1 MVAVILSIMTLT
13 IEAPAKINLHL
24 QVGKLRSDGYHDLLS
39 LMHLVDLSDRVS
51 LRTEGKRGTVELE
64 GDFDCLKEDNL
75 LYKAASAYLRERQKR
90 IPNAHPAPGLT
101 ISCLKRIPAG
111 GGLGGG
117 SSDAAALLKLLE
129 RFFGAFP
136 ERGGLD
142 EIALSLGSD
151 VPFFLHTGAEIAQ
164 GRGEVLEPVEPLPA
178 YPLVLVFPSWRI
190 STPDAYAA
198 IDRFRL
204 EKADHPRFLSP
215 GQLRESYRRPV
226 AQWPFFNDFTSPVLL
241 QFPESRDL
249 LLRLQ
254 DQEALFSQM
263 SGSGSTFFG
272 LFDEE
277 KTALRAFERLK
288 SMGYRC
294 HLGKMLARPYDP
306 VYNGR

>member
-1 MVAVILSIMTLT
+1 MTLT

-51 LRTEGKRGTVELE
+51 LRMEGKGGTVELE
-64 GDFDCLKEDNL
+64 GNFDCRKEDNL
-75 LYKAASAYLRERQKR
+75 LYKAASAYLQERQKR
-90 IPNAHPAPGLT
+90 VPNASPAPGLT

-117 SSDAAALLKLLE
+117 SSDAAALLKLLD

-136 ERGGLD
+136 QKGVLD

-178 YPLVLVFPSWRI
+178 YPLVLVFPKWRI
-190 STPDAYAA
+190 STPDAYASV
-198 IDRFRL
+198 DRLRR
-204 EKADHPRFLSP
+204 EKADRPRSLSLE
-215 GQLRESYRRPV
+215 QLRESYSRPV

-241 QFPESRDL
+241 QFPESRNL
-249 LLRLQ
+249 LLGLQ
-254 DQEALFSQM
+254 NQGALFSQM

-272 LFDEE
+272 LFDGE